1 MSRNPT
7 VVTLPPFTGLT
18 RRFVLITASIYL
30 GALLLSMVAYEGTA
44 WAVDHLMLHPTQA
57 LGLFP
62 TQLVTYS
69 FISLDLLGTLF
80 SCLMLWFFGSALEG
94 ERGRRWFG
102 EYFLASTIGGA
113 VLACLLSRTVL
124 SRLPDFGTTV
134 RTSGLWPAL
143 LALIVA
149 FAWFNPEQE
158 LSFNFLF
165 RVKAKYLAAIYM
177 LVYLA
182 LALSSGQRFEALTSL
197 CAGLAG
203 YGYLR
208 LAPRQG
214 LRFLAS
220 ERWYG
225 MRNAFY
231 RNKRKQAAKKFT
243 VYMKQQ
249 GKDVH
254 FDAEGKYVSLDD
266 EKRDPN
272 DKRWMN

>member
-18 RRFVLITASIYL
+18 RRFILIVVSVFLL
-30 GALLLSMVAYEGTA
+30 GLLLGQIAPGTQG
-44 WAVDHLMLHPTQA
+44 LLFNGTMLHPEQA
-57 LGLFP
+57 LGKYFWQP
-62 TQLVTYS
+62 VTYS
-69 FISLDLLGTLF
+69 FVSIDLLGTLF
-80 SCLMLWFFGSALEG
+80 SCIALWFFGAALEE

-102 EYFLASTIGGA
+102 EYFFSATVGGA
-113 VLACLLSRTVL
+113 LVACLLSRTVL
-124 SRLPDFGTTV
+124 SRFPDLSLQV
-134 RTSGLWPAL
+134 RTSGLWPAV
-143 LALIVA
+143 LALLVA
-149 FAWFNPEQE
+149 FAYFNPEQE
-158 LSFNFLF
+158 ITFNFLF
-165 RVKAKYLAAIYM
+165 RIKAKYLAAIYM

-182 LALSSGQRFEALTSL
+182 LSLSSGHRFDALTSL
-197 CAGLAG
+197 CAGLSG
-203 YGYLR
+203 YAYLR

-225 MRNAFY
+225 IRNAFY

-243 VYMKQQ
+243 VYMKKQ

-254 FDAEGKYVSLDD
+254 FDASGKYVSPDE